1 MNWITF
7 RADILTI
14 MSFFL
19 LPPIGEGCY
28 TFGGRRCMTESRFR
42 MSLVRWLSAMA
53 TPLALDV
60 VFAVSFVLLLAFCSA
75 R

>member
-7 RADILTI
+7 RVDIFAIL
-14 MSFFL
+14 SFFL
-19 LPPIGEGCY
+19 LPAIGEECY
-28 TFGGRRCMTESRFR
+28 TFGGRRWMTESRFR

-60 VFAVSFVLLLAFCSA
+60 VFAVSFVLLLAFCTA